1 MAAAAAVVMAALQR
15 SSHLISDC
23 VGDVVGGGDPD
34 TISLKVYLPSS
45 SGPRAICRA
54 GAAAARR
61 RLRASF
67 PLHSFLPP
75 AYEIAI
81 STRHAA
87 LPRHTCVRWW
97 APRRT
102 SCSNAEFGRHAAA
115 AAAAG
120 RPPRRR
126 ANKLN
131 CSTAHCREMAVGR

>member
-61 RLRASF
+61 RRGGFELPSRCIRFFHLRM
-67 PLHSFLPP
+67 
-75 AYEIAI
+75 
-81 STRHAA
+81 R
-87 LPRHTCVRWW
+87 
-97 APRRT
+97 
-102 SCSNAEFGRHAAA
+102 
-115 AAAAG
+115 
-120 RPPRRR
+120 
-126 ANKLN
+126 
-131 CSTAHCREMAVGR
+131 